1 MEKTSNI
8 RKADLEHDR
17 KMIEKSFQVDHLLTE
32 ADMKKQFGKY
42 GWGKEKLR

>member
-32 ADMKKQFGKY
+32 SDMKKRFGKY
-42 GWGKEKLR
+42 GWGKLQ